1 MGLRKVIGA
10 ALGLAMSCGAVSV
23 ARAADDAVSVFA
35 AASTTRAIT
44 EIADAFKAKGLGEVK
59 PTFTNAAALAKQIE
73 QGAPAAIFIS
83 ADEKWMDYVAER
95 GLIDLT
101 TRVNLLSNRL
111 ALLAPTSSTVQAK
124 IEPGFPLA
132 KLLGDGR
139 LAMGN
144 PDFVPLGVYAKG
156 ALEKLGVWKDVQ
168 GRLIPTTTVMETVN
182 FIERGEA
189 PLGIGFA
196 SDVAASA
203 KVKTVALFPEDSH
216 APIAYPV
223 AMIKG
228 KATPGA
234 KAFYDFLRSDEA
246 AGIFTKYGFK
256 VLR

>member
-1 MGLRKVIGA
+1 MNFRKLIGA
-10 ALGLAMSCGAVSV
+10 ALGLAMAFSGASV
-23 ARAADDAVSVFA
+23 ARAADEVVSVFA
-35 AASTTRAIT
+35 AASTTRAVT
-44 EIADAFKAKGLGEVK
+44 EIAESFKAKGLGEVR
-59 PTFTNAAALAKQIE
+59 PSFTNSAALAKQIE

-95 GLIDLT
+95 GLIDPAS
-101 TRVNLLSNRL
+101 RVNLVSNRL
-111 ALLAPTSSTVQAK
+111 ALLAPANSAVQVK
-124 IEPGFPLA
+124 VEPGFPLG

-139 LAMGN
+139 LALGN
-144 PDFVPLGVYAKG
+144 PDFVPLGIYAKG

-168 GRLIPTTTVMETVN
+168 GRLIATTTVVETVN

-196 SDVAASA
+196 SDVVGSA
-203 KVKTVALFPEDSH
+203 KVKVVAVFPEDSH
-216 APIAYPV
+216 ALIAYPV

-228 KATPGA
+228 KATPTA

-256 VLR
+256 ALR

>member
-1 MGLRKVIGA
+1 MRFSKLLGA
-10 ALGLAMSCGAVSV
+10 AVACVLAVAGAAT
-23 ARAADDAVSVFA
+23 ARAADEVVSVFA
-35 AASTTRAIT
+35 AASTTRALT
-44 EIADAFKAKGLGEVK
+44 EIVDAYKAKGLGEVK
-59 PTFTNAAALAKQIE
+59 PVFSNAAALAKQIE

-83 ADEKWMDYVAER
+83 ADERWMDYVAER
-95 GLIDLT
+95 GLIDLN

-111 ALLAPTSSTVQAK
+111 ALLVPTSSTIQVT

-139 LAMGN
+139 LALGN
-144 PDFVPLGVYAKG
+144 PDYVPLGLYAKG
-156 ALEKLGVWKDVQ
+156 ALEKLGVWQEVRN
-168 GRLIPTTTVMETVN
+168 RLIPTTTVMETVA
-182 FIERGEA
+182 FVERGEA

-196 SDVAASA
+196 SDVVGSPKI
-203 KVKTVALFPEDSH
+203 KVAALFPEDSH

-223 AMIKG
+223 AMVKA
-228 KATPGA
+228 KATPKA